1 MQLVLKQPSMHVG
14 VYGVDD
20 LAMQLKTTFKMNT
33 SFMVPQS
40 IFHACKDQLL
50 WKTWKLET
58 FETRTRHFCN
68 LLAMYHFLFMV
79 FNHFFHCHLSHF
91 FGCFMHHEL
100 WYPYIPQVFNVC
112 NLGSLNHHNKVI
124 VLSHLWEGH
133 TWDGAYPPLEDVEN
147 FHQLLTY

>member
-50 WKTWKLET
+50 
-58 FETRTRHFCN
+58 
-68 LLAMYHFLFMV
+68 
-79 FNHFFHCHLSHF
+79 
-91 FGCFMHHEL
+91 
-100 WYPYIPQVFNVC
+100 
-112 NLGSLNHHNKVI
+112 
-124 VLSHLWEGH
+124 
-133 TWDGAYPPLEDVEN
+133 
-147 FHQLLTY
+147 